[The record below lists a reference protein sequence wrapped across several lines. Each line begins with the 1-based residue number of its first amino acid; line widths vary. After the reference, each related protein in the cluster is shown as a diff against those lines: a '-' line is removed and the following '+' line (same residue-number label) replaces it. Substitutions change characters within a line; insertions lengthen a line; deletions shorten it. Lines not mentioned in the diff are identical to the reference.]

1 MYDQSRQ
8 THASAPFEPEETL
21 ERAAAPEPPG
31 PEPPGPEPPGPPV
44 VVGPVQRKLPATIY
58 NII

>member
-8 THASAPFEPEETL
+8 THASAPFELEETL
-21 ERAAAPEPPG
+21 EKAAA

-44 VVGPVQRKLPATIY
+44 VVGPVQRKLPAAIY
-58 NII
+58 NIM